1 MKKEKINKATIIRTI
16 IFAVAVINRFLT
28 SMGYGINIVVTEET
42 ANLLA
47 DLFLSISGLVTLWYN
62 NSFTKEAI
70 EADKYLRELK
80 NKGAK

>member
-1 MKKEKINKATIIRTI
+1 MKKEKIDKAVIIRTI

-28 SMGYGINIVVTEET
+28 SMGYGINIIVTEET